1 MNNSPQQKTEKLSLR
16 TVILGI
22 QFMFVAF
29 GATILVPILVTTGV
43 ETELASKGITE
54 FADTYK
60 SFTPAVALFTAGIA
74 TLIFHLITKGKVP
87 VFLGSSFSFIA
98 PIPIAVVA
106 FGYEGALSGLAS
118 VGILYLIFGF
128 LVYKFGIK
136 FIEKIFPA
144 VVIGPVIMVIGL
156 SLAPVAVM
164 NASENW
170 PIAIITLTTAIVT
183 VMYGRGML
191 KLIPIFTA
199 LVVGYIISYFT
210 GGVDTSTIEQASW
223 LSAPTLVLPSF
234 DWRAVLYI
242 APIAIA
248 PIVEHIGNIY
258 AIGNVAKKDFIKDP
272 GLHRTMIGDGV
283 GSFVASCLGGPPN
296 TTYAEVTGAI
306 QLTKVT
312 DPKVLRIS
320 AITAIIVSFIGVLTA
335 VLTSIPKP
343 VLGGIMILLFGMIA
357 SIGINTLI
365 NDKVDFSR
373 TKNQI
378 IASVIL
384 VIGIGGA
391 DIDFGAFQM
400 SGIGLCSIVGVILN
414 LILPETIGK
423 KIEE

>member
-1 MNNSPQQKTEKLSLR
+1 MKNISIKTLL
-16 TVILGI
+16 LGI

-43 ETELASKGITE
+43 ESELVAKGITD
-54 FADTYK
+54 FPDTYK
-60 SFTPAVALFTAGIA
+60 SFTPGVALFTAGIA
-74 TLIFHLITKGKVP
+74 TLLFHLITKGKVP

-106 FGYEGALSGLAS
+106 YGYEGALSGLAS
-118 VGILYLIFGF
+118 VGVLYLIFGL
-128 LVYKFGIK
+128 LVKKFGIG
-136 FIEKIFPA
+136 FIQKIFPS
-144 VVIGPVIMVIGL
+144 VVVGPVIMVIGL
-156 SLAPVAVM
+156 SLAPVAIQ
-164 NASENW
+164 NASNNW
-170 PIAIITLTTAIVT
+170 LIASITLITAIVT

-199 LVVGYIISYFT
+199 LVVGYIVSYFA
-210 GGVDTSTIEQASW
+210 GIVEVENIQNAKWFSV
-223 LSAPTLVLPSF
+223 PTLVFPSF
-234 DWRAVLYI
+234 SWRAVLYI
-242 APIAIA
+242 APVAIA

-258 AIGNVAKKDFIKDP
+258 AIGKVAHKDFIKEP

-312 DPKVLRIS
+312 DPLVLRIS
-320 AITAIIVSFIGVLTA
+320 AITAIVVSFIGVLTA
-335 VLTSIPKP
+335 LLTSIPTP

-365 NDKVDFSR
+365 HDKVDFNN

-384 VIGIGGA
+384 VVGIGGA
-391 DIDFGAFQM
+391 DINFGAFQI
-400 SGIGLCSIVGVILN
+400 SGIGLCSMVGVILN
-414 LILPETIGK
+414 LILPQNFSLKTNK
-423 KIEE
+423 N

>member
-1 MNNSPQQKTEKLSLR
+1 
-16 TVILGI
+16 
-22 QFMFVAF
+22 
-29 GATILVPILVTTGV
+29 
-43 ETELASKGITE
+43 
-54 FADTYK
+54 
-60 SFTPAVALFTAGIA
+60 
-74 TLIFHLITKGKVP
+74 
-87 VFLGSSFSFIA
+87 
-98 PIPIAVVA
+98 
-106 FGYEGALSGLAS
+106 
-118 VGILYLIFGF
+118 
-128 LVYKFGIK
+128 
-136 FIEKIFPA
+136 
-144 VVIGPVIMVIGL
+144 
-156 SLAPVAVM
+156 
-164 NASENW
+164 
-170 PIAIITLTTAIVT
+170 
-183 VMYGRGML
+183 
-191 KLIPIFTA
+191 
-199 LVVGYIISYFT
+199 
-210 GGVDTSTIEQASW
+210 
-223 LSAPTLVLPSF
+223 
-234 DWRAVLYI
+234 
-242 APIAIA
+242 
-248 PIVEHIGNIY
+248 
-258 AIGNVAKKDFIKDP
+258 
-272 GLHRTMIGDGV
+272 MIGDGV